1 MTTDQGYKKVLQRH
15 LKETQDQVT
24 NIQDRLD
31 ELGGDTGGVLKL
43 VSGATTLARDAIGQ
57 VLVLSKGP
65 LDAVRT
71 PNQQERMLKN
81 AKDECATEALEIA
94 TYDALEATAQAA
106 GDTKTAKL
114 AADHRKQE
122 EKMLA
127 DLLHLNERN
136 GPAFKIKNDPRVQE
150 KAQQATDLAKEKAP
164 VVKDKLTEAAGA
176 ATEKVKATAGG
187 GSDDAVDT
195 LNPDRIKVTDDNGP
209 QGTLP

>member
-127 DLLHLNERN
+127 DLRETIVRLSARTYEDVTGTRAKSSTSGSSRSSSSSSSRRSSSRSTSKRSTN
-136 GPAFKIKNDPRVQE
+136 GRRTTSRA
-150 KAQQATDLAKEKAP
+150 
-164 VVKDKLTEAAGA
+164 
-176 ATEKVKATAGG
+176 
-187 GSDDAVDT
+187 
-195 LNPDRIKVTDDNGP
+195 
-209 QGTLP
+209 